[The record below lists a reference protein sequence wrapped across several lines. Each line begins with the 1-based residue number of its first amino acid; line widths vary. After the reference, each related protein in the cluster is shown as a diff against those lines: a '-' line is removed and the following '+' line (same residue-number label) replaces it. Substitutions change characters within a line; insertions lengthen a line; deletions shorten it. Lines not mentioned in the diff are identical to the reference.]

1 MSISPRRTAALL
13 TLLAGSAVISVS
25 AVKIS
30 HRLLLRGLAAEVA
43 SNDSARA
50 IGAVRELERVGS
62 DGLPALSIAALGPP
76 SEVSTAAQRAIEQ
89 LLGEW
94 QREHFLQPTS
104 DDYARRLLKLA
115 EALASAAASTQHP
128 AHDPIWAHRMA
139 QRLLQLADRIPEGER
154 APLVL
159 RCEDVL
165 DATRPRI
172 ARNRPLAEPPAIEVV
187 TNESPSPSLALPR
200 ETEPVKSV
208 VGEDSFAT
216 AFALSDKRSS
226 SSEAQPAEPIVPTP
240 GFAASATPAADA
252 PWQARWSTPAVA
264 AEPIANLPTPAEL
277 QAVAPQMEPSD
288 RELLRLWLVHALMP
302 PVAGPIERQARLAT
316 LRLALA
322 VRGFRDVRS
331 DWIIASLSQRPADR
345 LGLVDTLLTSSGR
358 DAASWLLLL
367 ARDEAPPVRR
377 AAILALITSRDRRIL
392 TLTHEL
398 ALHDLD
404 PQVAALAAQIGKLL
418 R

>member
-1 MSISPRRTAALL
+1 MSISPRQTAALL
-13 TLLAGSAVISVS
+13 ALIAGSAVISVI

-94 QREHFLQPTS
+94 QREHYLQPTS
-104 DDYARRLLKLA
+104 GDYDRRLLKLA

-128 AHDPIWAHRMA
+128 AHDAVWAHRMA
-139 QRLLQLADRIPEGER
+139 QRLLQLADQIPEGER

-187 TNESPSPSLALPR
+187 TKESPSPALALPR

-216 AFALSDKRSS
+216 AFVLRDKRSS
-226 SSEAQPAEPIVPTP
+226 STEAQPSEPIVPTP
-240 GFAASATPAADA
+240 GLAASATPATAA

-264 AEPIANLPTPAEL
+264 AQPGTNPAAPAEL
-277 QAVAPQMEPSD
+277 RALALRMEPSD
-288 RELLRLWLVHALMP
+288 RELLRLWFVHAVMP
-302 PVAGPIERQARLAT
+302 HLAGPIEREARLAT
-316 LRLALA
+316 LQLALA
-322 VRGFRDVRS
+322 ARGFRDTRS

-404 PQVAALAAQIGKLL
+404 PQVAALAAQIGQLL